1 MTTTLAV
8 LLLVGGIW
16 NFVVWPAFFRRV
28 VRDPRSRDASGR
40 PTRFLIVHAVLI
52 GISLLI
58 GALSVVFGLVALLT

>member
-8 LLLVGGIW
+8 LLLVSGVW

-28 VRDPRSRDASGR
+28 MRDPRSRDASGR
-40 PTRFLIVHAVLI
+40 PTRFLIVHTVLI

-58 GALSVVFGLVALLT
+58 GALSIVFGLVGLFS

>member
-16 NFVVWPAFFRRV
+16 SFVVWPAFFRRV

-58 GALSVVFGLVALLT
+58 GALSIVFGLIALFS

>member
-58 GALSVVFGLVALLT
+58 GALSVVFGLVALVI